1 MRLFPIA
8 AILIALPITAF
19 GGETQGGPFLTLS
32 CPAKG
37 SSVRSFD
44 LSTGVA
50 PWIASGP
57 GVPGGAALATAIDP
71 ASLPRG
77 WSARLPGARWIQAMP
92 VSRMTAHAAGSYI
105 FTLEFD
111 VPKGKPRPRL
121 RFSGESIGDE
131 GFDLNLVEPIPGISG
146 TGYGDSSLDE
156 AGQDEVQQVLLERS
170 ADQSGRPLGTH
181 AGRYRI
187 EVAVPN
193 SQPTASPVGLLT
205 KLSLTVTCGKAR

>member
-8 AILIALPITAF
+8 AILIAFPVAAI
-19 GGETQGGPFLTLS
+19 GGETHGSFLTLS

-57 GVPGGAALATAIDP
+57 GVPDGAALATVIDP

-77 WSARLPGARWIQAMP
+77 WSARLPGARWVQAMP
-92 VSRMTAHAAGSYI
+92 VVRSAAHAQGNYI
-105 FTLEFD
+105 FTLEFE
-111 VPKGKPRPRL
+111 VPKGKPQPRL
-121 RFSGESIGDE
+121 RLSGETVGDE
-131 GFDLNLVEPIPGISG
+131 GFDLSLIEPIPAISG

-156 AGQDEVQQVLLERS
+156 AGQDEVQPVLLELS
-170 ADQSGRPLGTH
+170 ADQSKRPLGLH

-193 SQPTASPVGLLT
+193 SQPIASPVGLLAQL
-205 KLSLTVTCGKAR
+205 KLTVSCGKAR